1 MTGQRPSPAP
11 RPTPHQA
18 ITLADVAR
26 RAGVSIQTV
35 SRVVNQVGET
45 SQRTR
50 ARVLA
55 AVEELGYRP
64 NGIARGLRAKRSR
77 TIAIVVP
84 DITNPFFPEI
94 VRGAE
99 EAAGAAGYAIFLGN
113 VVEDI
118 AREASVLRVFEEQ
131 RVDGV
136 IVCSSR
142 QPDDALIAALKR
154 HAAAVVVNRMVPPDV
169 AGVVRVDH
177 ARGARLAIE
186 HLLTGGRKRLAF
198 LNGLPESKGAQDRA
212 LGVDDAMRVHGLAL
226 VHRRSAAP
234 SVDGGDQGTRAMLAE
249 DPAIDGLFC
258 YNDLMAAGA
267 LRALAALGRRVPEDV
282 AVIGCDDIQ
291 FAAMFN
297 PALTTLRVDKFDIG
311 HFAVRQLLD
320 RIDGRTN
327 QPNLLFQ
334 PELVVRASAP

>member
-1 MTGQRPSPAP
+1 
-11 RPTPHQA
+11 
-18 ITLADVAR
+18 LADVAR
-26 RAGVSIQTV
+26 HAGVSIQTV
-35 SRVVNQVGET
+35 SRVVNKLGET
-45 SQRTR
+45 SARTR
-50 ARVLA
+50 TRVLA
-55 AVEELGYRP
+55 AVAALDYRP

-77 TIAIVVP
+77 TIGIVVP

-118 AREASVLRVFEEQ
+118 GREASVLRVFEEQ

-142 QPDDALIAALKR
+142 QADAALIAALKR

-186 HLLTGGRKRLAF
+186 HLLAGGRRQLGF

-212 LGVDDAMRVHGLAL
+212 LGVDDAMRAHAPAI
-226 VHRRSAAP
+226 VHRRSAPP
-234 SVDGGDQGTRAMLAE
+234 SVDGGEQGTHALLAE
-249 DPAIDGLFC
+249 HPEIDGLFC

-267 LRALAALGRRVPEDV
+267 LRACAALGRRVPQDL

-327 QPNLLFQ
+327 QPNILFQ

>member
-1 MTGQRPSPAP
+1 M
-11 RPTPHQA
+11 
-18 ITLADVAR
+18 
-26 RAGVSIQTV
+26 
-35 SRVVNQVGET
+35 
-45 SQRTR
+45 
-50 ARVLA
+50 A

-77 TIAIVVP
+77 TIGIVVP

-118 AREASVLRVFEEQ
+118 GREASVLRVFEEQ

-142 QPDDALIAALKR
+142 QPDEALIPALRR

-177 ARGARLAIE
+177 ARGARLAVD
-186 HLLTGGRKRLAF
+186 HLVKGGRRRVAF
-198 LNGLPESKGAQDRA
+198 LNGLPESKGAQERA
-212 LGVDDAMRVHGLAL
+212 LGFDDALRAHGIAADA
-226 VHRRSAAP
+226 VRRRSAAP
-234 SVDGGDQGTRAMLAE
+234 SVDGGEQGARALLAA

-267 LRALAALGRRVPEDV
+267 LRACAALGRRVPEDV

-327 QPNLLFQ
+327 QPNILFQ